1 MILTVAL
8 RLKTYLHLDLSLP
21 PESERDT
28 VIGEY
33 LSPSSSLGVS
43 IDLKN
48 R

>member
-1 MILTVAL
+1 MFVIMILTVAL

-33 LSPSSSLGVS
+33 LSPSFFIIGCVH
-43 IDLKN
+43 
-48 R
+48 